1 MCRCGR
7 VAHTAGGGSGLNFGV
22 GGVTA
27 QVSNGKPVTPTFVTT
42 EKLPHQLMTSEL
54 CILDEMF
61 GLNLNLTHT

>member
-1 MCRCGR
+1 M
-7 VAHTAGGGSGLNFGV
+7 AHTAGGGSGLNFGA

-61 GLNLNLTHT
+61 GLNLNLTQT